1 MNYKKQVEAVL
12 FTVGRFLT
20 PEDIANILRIDPQII
35 KDALKEIK
43 QEYSQK
49 DSALE
54 ILEEDNK
61 YRMHIKSEYLPLVK
75 DLMPETELDRPTLL
89 TLSVIAY
96 KQPVLQSEV
105 VKIRGNSTYDHV
117 KILTDFGF
125 ITSDRSGVSR
135 LIKLTPKFYDYFD
148 TSREKI
154 KQKLALPEPKQVD
167 VLQELSKED
176 V

>member
-20 PEDIANILRIDPQII
+20 AEDIARILRIDPQQV
-35 KDALKEIK
+35 KNALIELK
-43 QEYSQK
+43 QDYSKK

-54 ILEEDNK
+54 VLEEDNK
-61 YRMHIKSEYLPLVK
+61 YRMHIKSEYLILVK
-75 DLMPETELDRPTLL
+75 DLMPETELDRPALL
-89 TLSVIAY
+89 TLSVIAF
-96 KQPVLQSEV
+96 KQPVLQSEI

-125 ITSDRSGVSR
+125 ITSDKSGVSR

-148 TSREKI
+148 TSRETI
-154 KQKLALPEPKQVD
+154 KQKLVLPEPKQVD